1 MERIGGI
8 MSRFDVEGYR
18 KIEQS
23 IKQKQVED
31 VMYRKMLDDIRQGKY
46 SINLTKNEAG
56 ILITLL
62 YHVDES
68 ILDDEDCR
76 VLYFRLIDE
85 LEIMLN
91 N

>member
-1 MERIGGI
+1 
-8 MSRFDVEGYR
+8 MSKFDVEGYR
-18 KIEQS
+18 KLAES
-23 IKQKQVED
+23 IKQGQIENARHNKL
-31 VMYRKMLDDIRQGKY
+31 LDDIRQGKY